1 MVKENNSSTLR
12 RTRHTTVG
20 TKPKVYTPKQYTT
33 KYIPPLN
40 LTVNNSSTLNAT
52 PTETDIDIKELYKK
66 YSKLNLLVD
75 NLTEQIKIL
84 EEENASM
91 KLLLNDD
98 EANVWQNC
106 SRTIKIRGISST
118 PNFISAAKFSPLQQ
132 LQIDDTQISHTSKM
146 PLTTAPPSLQISP
159 KKSPKVS
166 SPKHKPSS
174 VPFTLT
180 RQQRPTH
187 SHQLQ
192 SPQQHEPAT
201 IPSIPQQPRP
211 QSVSTQTIHQYLSY
225 PSVAQYCVPSRNKS
239 FIVGDSHIKR
249 VNKEL
254 NNA

>member
-146 PLTTAPPSLQISP
+146 PLTTAPPSLQTSP
-159 KKSPKVS
+159 KMPSKVS

-174 VPFTLT
+174 VPSTLT
-180 RQQRPTH
+180 RQQHPTH
-187 SHQLQ
+187 SCQLQ

-211 QSVSTQTIHQYLSY
+211 QSVSTQTIHQYLPY
-225 PSVAQYCVPSRNKS
+225 PPVAQYCVPSCNKS